1 MTGRLRRYVRVA
13 VVAVFLL
20 PLLTLLLLAF
30 ERCWTYW
37 SYRTQA
43 GSYISDIEKFKLEH
57 GFYPDPRTQMIVPQV
72 SPYSYGSDG
81 QRYCVG
87 FSLYIDDDYTYC
99 SQTGEWVVGLG
110 TIFEWP
116 TGSWPPTAAPN
127 DK

>member
-1 MTGRLRRYVRVA
+1 MTGRLGRYVTVA
-13 VVAVFLL
+13 VVALFLL
-20 PLLTLLLLAF
+20 PLLLLTF
-30 ERCWTYW
+30 ERYWTYW

-43 GSYISDIEKFKLEH
+43 GSYVSDIEKFKLEH
-57 GFYPDPRTQMIVPQV
+57 GFYPDPRTQMIVPQFG
-72 SPYSYGSDG
+72 PHSYGSDG

-99 SQTGEWVVGLG
+99 SQTGEWVWGLG
-110 TIFEWP
+110 TIFDWP

>member
-1 MTGRLRRYVRVA
+1 MTGRLGRYVTVA

-20 PLLTLLLLAF
+20 PLL
-30 ERCWTYW
+30 ERYWTYW

-57 GFYPDPRTQMIVPQV
+57 GFYPDPRTQMIVPQFD
-72 SPYSYGSDG
+72 PHSYGSDG

-99 SQTGEWVVGLG
+99 SQTGEWVWGLG
-110 TIFEWP
+110 KIFDWP